1 MAAAAAAAGI
11 SSLQQVEGCALTSEV
26 GVAGL
31 RQVPGAVHHVRTVR
45 KADLVQIV
53 WRRPPRGKA
62 VQPEAPAPS
71 GSARLAVLGRI
82 PGLRLGRAL
91 APGGSWLFFCL
102 LELGGLRL
110 LMGERCVYFLLL
122 KERLGRRP
130 LFLEGDGFM
139 RGRGVLLLFSRE
151 LGMGQYF
158 LLCRDGCPRGR
169 GLRFSLALE
178 GRVMW
183 RGVRVIQ
190 EEASGQ
196 GWGRGCCVANLLKVL
211 HEVLWSELLLL

>member
-11 SSLQQVEGCALTSEV
+11 SSLQQIEGLALAAKV
-26 GVAGL
+26 GEARL
-31 RQVPGAVHHVRTVR
+31 RQVPGAVHHVWTVR

-62 VQPEAPAPS
+62 VQSEAPAPS
-71 GSARLAVLGRI
+71 GSAWLAVLGWI
-82 PGLRLGRAL
+82 PGLRLRRAL

-102 LELGGLRL
+102 LEPEGLLL

-130 LFLEGDGFM
+130 LFLEGDSFV

-151 LGMGQYF
+151 LGRGQHF
-158 LLCRDGCPRGR
+158 LLFGDGCPRGR

-178 GRVMW
+178 GRVVW
-183 RGVRVIQ
+183 RGIRVIQ
-190 EEASGQ
+190 EEALRQ
-196 GWGRGCCVANLLKVL
+196 GRCGGCCIANLLKVL
-211 HEVLWSELLLL
+211 HEVLWPELLLL